1 MFVIGFDDPTGA
13 ADADGAK
20 ATTDI
25 AAIPTANNELFRLCI
40 LILPLSGLTPGK
52 WTRRGLAIRM
62 LSMANLTSFALD
74 GRVKTSFGDN
84 MRPITLALLMAGIF
98 TSANVFITWSNPVP
112 WWAHLLTFL
121 LFTALMLGSVKT
133 AAKEVSP
140 SVYELPYDKRLITF
154 SIIMAVIAIIGIVIY
169 TLS

>member
-1 MFVIGFDDPTGA
+1 
-13 ADADGAK
+13 
-20 ATTDI
+20 
-25 AAIPTANNELFRLCI
+25 
-40 LILPLSGLTPGK
+40 
-52 WTRRGLAIRM
+52 
-62 LSMANLTSFALD
+62 MANLTSFALD

-121 LFTALMLGSVKT
+121 LFTALMLGSIKT